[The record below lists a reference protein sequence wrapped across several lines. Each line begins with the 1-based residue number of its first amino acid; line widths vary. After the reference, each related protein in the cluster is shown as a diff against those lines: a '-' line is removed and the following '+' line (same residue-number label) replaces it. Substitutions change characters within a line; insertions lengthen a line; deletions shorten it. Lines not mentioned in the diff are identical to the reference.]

1 MPLSQQRRLNKQL
14 EERLHKM
21 QPLLKSIRTFDQQIQ
36 AGKIDVSKAV
46 PPGFERANEIA
57 TRHVAGVFASGGG
70 PLKRFSKEA
79 AHSFMNEFR
88 RHGNVDKSVEQAL
101 TAARALDEFMK
112 YAKHANPPVP
122 RKKK

>member
-1 MPLSQQRRLNKQL
+1 
-14 EERLHKM
+14 M

-36 AGKIDVSKAV
+36 TGKIDVSKSV

-57 TRHVAGVFASGGG
+57 TKHVAGVFASGGG

-79 AHSFMNEFR
+79 AQSFMNEFR

-112 YAKHANPPVP
+112 YAQQSNPAVL
-122 RKKK
+122 KKKK